1 MILLQCAIP
10 CRSPSAA
17 RWARALLPAV
27 LVLSGCGATKR
38 YPNPDELGEAPGT
51 GGSISSSMGG
61 GTSAGGTS
69 AGSTSSEGMGGGVG
83 LAPTGPTIEYPNPPR
98 EEAPIGWAS
107 VNADGQDGTFGGR
120 AGEVVLVATAQALRE
135 AVSGAMPR
143 IVRVTNSFDAGQVA
157 VGSNKTVEGAE
168 GVTLRVALQVNGQ
181 SNVIVR
187 DLTLRGNGC
196 AGLTDCSAGSD
207 VVEIRGSDH
216 VWFHHVDVA
225 DGDDGNLD
233 IVRGSDYVT
242 VSFSRFSY
250 SNANRQH
257 RFSNLIGNGDDVPE
271 DVGHLRVT
279 WHDNWW
285 AENVDQRMPRT
296 RRGRIHV
303 FNNLFT
309 SVGNSYCTNAGF
321 EASLLV
327 ENNIYSGVNDPLD
340 PTANGDM
347 LARGNVFIDTEG
359 TDEANGVGFVP
370 DYEYTLDST
379 DGLEEQIRGAAG
391 PRPAP

>member
-1 MILLQCAIP
+1 MIP
-10 CRSPSAA
+10 PPSARRSVA
-17 RWARALLPAV
+17 GVLPVWLLLA
-27 LVLSGCGATKR
+27 GCGATER
-38 YPNPDELGEAPGT
+38 YPRPDPAEGAPAAGGGGTNAPG
-51 GGSISSSMGG
+51 GGGTSA

-69 AGSTSSEGMGGGVG
+69 EGTGGAIG
-83 LAPTGPTIEYPNPPR
+83 LEPTGPTIEYANPPR
-98 EEAPIGWAS
+98 EEGPLGWAS

-120 AGEVVLVATAQALRE
+120 GGTVVLAATAQQLRDALT
-135 AVSGAMPR
+135 GADAR
-143 IVRVTNSFDAGQVA
+143 IVRVTNSFDAGQVFF
-157 VGSNKTVEGAE
+157 GSNKTVEGAE
-168 GVTLRVALQVNGQ
+168 GVTLRISMRIEGQ
-181 SNVIVR
+181 SNIIVR
-187 DLTLRGNGC
+187 DLALRGNGC
-196 AGLTDCSAGSD
+196 VGLTDCSAGAD

-242 VSFSRFSY
+242 VSASKFSY
-250 SNANRQH
+250 SNANRAH

-285 AENVDQRMPRT
+285 ADNVDQRMPRT

-327 ENNIYSGVNDPLD
+327 ENNVYIGVSDPLD
-340 PTANGDM
+340 PSDNGDM

-359 TDEANGVGFVP
+359 TSAASGVGFTP
-370 DYEYTLDST
+370 EYAYTLAST
-379 DGLEEQIRGAAG
+379 EGLQELIQSEAG

>member
-1 MILLQCAIP
+1 MILSGRVISS
-10 CRSPSAA
+10 RS
-17 RWARALLPAV
+17 ALRIVASVLPV
-27 LVLSGCGATKR
+27 SLLVAGCGATKR
-38 YPNPDELGEAPGT
+38 YPYPDPSEGEPAA
-51 GGSISSSMGG
+51 GGSTNEPGGG
-61 GTSAGGTS
+61 GTTAGG
-69 AGSTSSEGMGGGVG
+69 APEGIGGDIG
-83 LAPTGPTIEYPNPPR
+83 LSPTGPTIEYANPPR
-98 EEAPIGWAS
+98 EEAPVGWAS

-120 AGEVVLVATAQALRE
+120 GGEVVLAATAQQLQAAL
-135 AVSGAMPR
+135 SGTDPR
-143 IVRVTNSFDAGQVA
+143 IVRVTNSFDAGQVFIS
-157 VGSNKTVEGAE
+157 SNKTLEGAE
-168 GVTLRVALQVNGQ
+168 GVTLLIRLRIEGQ
-181 SNVIVR
+181 SNIIVR
-187 DLTLRGNGC
+187 DLALRGNGC
-196 AGLTDCSAGSD
+196 VGLTDCSEGAD

-233 IVRGSDYVT
+233 VVRGSDFVT
-242 VSFSRFSY
+242 VSSSKFSY
-250 SNANRQH
+250 SNANRPH

-327 ENNIYSGVNDPLD
+327 ENNVYIGVSDPLD
-340 PTANGDM
+340 PTEDGDM
-347 LARGNVFIDTEG
+347 LASGNLFIDTSG
-359 TDEANGVGFVP
+359 TSMANGVGFMP
-370 DYEYTLDST
+370 DYEYTLAGT
-379 DGLEEQIRGAAG
+379 EGLEELIRSEAG